1 MYIKKVRQIKVEK
14 KKYKV
19 YFLSGKR
26 GGFEAMSPLL
36 NLLKNNKSIDFKIIA
51 TDQHLMKNFGNTIY
65 LVKKNFPKNLY
76 QIPLGQLDSSAKS
89 RMRSM
94 SKLLKDLSFLFDKQL
109 PDLLLIY
116 GDRAESFIATFVAI
130 NFNIKVCHFQ
140 GGDLTGNI
148 DERFRHSITK
158 LSDYHFVSNI
168 FSKKRILQLG
178 EDKKN
183 VYNFG
188 DNHIDSLKKVK
199 IINKTKLNKLFK
211 NSLNDTYAVLLFH
224 PDGTSIK
231 KNQICIENIIKSLE
245 KLKIQIHCI
254 YPCTDIGYDPIVKKL
269 ESVKKKNTLFKVYK
283 NLEYSIFINL
293 IKKSKFLIGNSSC
306 GIIESAYLKLPVI
319 NLGDRQSNR
328 ISSKNVI
335 NSKISINSINS
346 AVSKINSKK
355 FQNNLKTI
363 NYYYGDG
370 KSYKKAYRKIL
381 NILNKKTDFN
391 KKFHEFKN

>member
-1 MYIKKVRQIKVEK
+1 MKKRKIF
-14 KKYKV
+14 
-19 YFLSGKR
+19 FLSGKR
-26 GGFEAMSPLL
+26 GGFDAMLPLL
-36 NLLKNNKSIDFKIIA
+36 NLLKNDKSVDLKVIA
-51 TDQHLMKNFGNTIY
+51 TDQHLMKNFGNTIDI
-65 LVKKNFPKNLY
+65 VKKNFSKNLY

-94 SKLLKDLSFLFDKQL
+94 SKLLKDLSFLFEKKL

-116 GDRAESFIATFVAI
+116 GDRAESFVATFVAI

-148 DERFRHSITK
+148 DEKFRHSITK

-168 FSKKRILQLG
+168 FSQKRILQLG

-183 VYNFG
+183 VYSFG
-188 DNHIDSLKKVK
+188 DSHIDSLKKVK
-199 IINKTKLNKLFK
+199 IFNKTKLNKLFK
-211 NSLNDTYAVLLFH
+211 NSLNDIYGVLLFH

-231 KNQICIENIIKSLE
+231 KNQIYIERIIKSLE

-254 YPCTDIGYDPIVKKL
+254 YPCTDIGYDPIVKKY
-269 ESVKKKNTLFKVYK
+269 ESIKKNNTLFKIYK
-283 NLEYSIFINL
+283 NLKYNTFINL
-293 IKKSKFLIGNSSC
+293 LKKSKFLIGNSSC

-328 ISSKNVI
+328 VSSKNVV

-346 AVSKINSKK
+346 AISEIDSKK
-355 FQNNLKTI
+355 FQNNLKKL
-363 NYYYGDG
+363 NKYYGNG

-381 NILNKKTDFN
+381 IILNKKTDFN
-391 KKFHEFKN
+391 KKFHEIKS

>member
-1 MYIKKVRQIKVEK
+1 MKKRKIF
-14 KKYKV
+14 
-19 YFLSGKR
+19 FLSGKR
-26 GGFEAMSPLL
+26 GGFDAMLPLL
-36 NLLKNNKSIDFKIIA
+36 NLLKNDKSIDLKVIA
-51 TDQHLMKNFGNTIY
+51 TDQHLMKNFGNTIDI
-65 LVKKNFPKNLY
+65 VKKNFSKNLY

-94 SKLLKDLSFLFDKQL
+94 SKLLKDLSFLFEKKL

-116 GDRAESFIATFVAI
+116 GDRAESFVATFVAI

-148 DERFRHSITK
+148 DEKFRHSITK

-168 FSKKRILQLG
+168 FSQKRILQLG

-183 VYNFG
+183 VYSFG
-188 DNHIDSLKKVK
+188 DSHIDSLKKVK
-199 IINKTKLNKLFK
+199 IFNKTKLNKLFK
-211 NSLNDTYAVLLFH
+211 NSLNDIYGVLLFH

-231 KNQICIENIIKSLE
+231 KNQIYIERIIKSLE

-254 YPCTDIGYDPIVKKL
+254 YPCTDIGYDPIVKKY
-269 ESVKKKNTLFKVYK
+269 ESIKKNNTLFKIYK
-283 NLEYSIFINL
+283 NLKYNTFINL
-293 IKKSKFLIGNSSC
+293 LKKSKFLIGNSSC

-328 ISSKNVI
+328 VSSKNVV

-346 AVSKINSKK
+346 AISEIDSKK
-355 FQNNLKTI
+355 FQNNLKKL
-363 NYYYGDG
+363 NKYYGNG

-381 NILNKKTDFN
+381 IILNKKTDFN
-391 KKFHEFKN
+391 KKFHEIKS